1 MRTTHP
7 QEVAL
12 RRLDRP
18 RFDVEGARR
27 YFKEFIRCA
36 WPYVE
41 PARSFIANW
50 HTDAMAEHLQAMS
63 QGQITRLLITVP
75 PGHAKSLT
83 VSVLWPAWQWLQ
95 NPRWRAICTAYD
107 LDLATRDSV
116 RCRALLA
123 SDWYQETFRPAWKF
137 AGDQNEKGWFENDQK
152 GFRMALGVGGKG
164 TGFRGD
170 CLIIDD
176 PLNAKKQHSEAA
188 LNEVVFWY
196 DQVMYSRLNDAAAMS
211 ISTNYFSRGYSLPP

>member
-1 MRTTHP
+1 
-7 QEVAL
+7 
-12 RRLDRP
+12 
-18 RFDVEGARR
+18 
-27 YFKEFIRCA
+27 
-36 WPYVE
+36 
-41 PARSFIANW
+41 
-50 HTDAMAEHLQAMS
+50 
-63 QGQITRLLITVP
+63 
-75 PGHAKSLT
+75 
-83 VSVLWPAWQWLQ
+83 VLWPAWQWLQ

-196 DQVMYSRLNDAAAMS
+196 GQVMYSRLNDPSNGTIVMIMQRLSECDLAAHVLD
-211 ISTNYFSRGYSLPP
+211 RGGYVPIKPKTSHLVFVSCEILS